1 MPIKDDAVLSQLRD
15 ELKCLQLELESKEKL
30 INEQAQTLSHFK
42 KIYGQSSIVAQ
53 IGIWECTLPEEELT
67 WSDYVY
73 DIFELPRG
81 APLNRSETLACYT
94 ENSRQELQKR
104 RSGAIAECSG
114 FTLEAEIRTFRGNK
128 RWIRITASIECQDDI
143 PVRIFGMK
151 QDITDQKALF
161 DRIVYLAEY
170 DQMTGLA
177 NKSQFHLKLTSV
189 LEYADID
196 SKSGFLLLI
205 DLDGFK
211 SINDD
216 YGHLAGDEC
225 IKVMGERLN
234 TINQIGNSIFRIGGD
249 EFAVIT
255 SNCYD
260 KEAAEKLAQNIID
273 RLCEDVIFDN
283 QKLRLGAS
291 VGIAQISGNS
301 ASSVFINAD
310 AALYSAKADG
320 KTTFRCY
327 RPGMESRPSRIEF

>member
-1 MPIKDDAVLSQLRD
+1 
-15 ELKCLQLELESKEKL
+15 
-30 INEQAQTLSHFK
+30 
-42 KIYGQSSIVAQ
+42 
-53 IGIWECTLPEEELT
+53 
-67 WSDYVY
+67 
-73 DIFELPRG
+73 
-81 APLNRSETLACYT
+81 
-94 ENSRQELQKR
+94 
-104 RSGAIAECSG
+104 
-114 FTLEAEIRTFRGNK
+114 
-128 RWIRITASIECQDDI
+128 
-143 PVRIFGMK
+143 
-151 QDITDQKALF
+151 
-161 DRIVYLAEY
+161 
-170 DQMTGLA
+170 
-177 NKSQFHLKLTSV
+177 
-189 LEYADID
+189 
-196 SKSGFLLLI
+196 
-205 DLDGFK
+205 
-211 SINDD
+211 
-216 YGHLAGDEC
+216 
-225 IKVMGERLN
+225 MGERLN

>member
-1 MPIKDDAVLSQLRD
+1 MSIKDDAALSQLKD
-15 ELKCLQLELESKEKL
+15 ELERLRLDLENKEKL

-53 IGIWECTLPEEELT
+53 IGIWECTLPDEALT

-81 APLNRSETLACYT
+81 APLNRSQTLDCYT
-94 ENSRQELQKR
+94 ESSRQELQKR

-114 FTLEAEIRTFRGNK
+114 FTLEAEITTFRGNK
-128 RWIRITASIECQDDI
+128 RWIRITASIECQDNV

-161 DRIVYLAEY
+161 DRIIYLAEY

-177 NKSQFHLKLTSV
+177 NKSQFHLKLTSA
-189 LEYADID
+189 LEYAAID

-216 YGHLAGDEC
+216 YGHLAGDAC
-225 IKVMGERLN
+225 IKTMGERLSA
-234 TINQIGNSIFRIGGD
+234 INHTGNSIFRIGGD
-249 EFAVIT
+249 EFAVIAP
-255 SNCYD
+255 SSYD
-260 KEAAEKLAQNIID
+260 KEEAEKLAQIIIE
-273 RLCEDVIFDN
+273 RLCEPIKFGN
-283 QKLRLGAS
+283 KMLKLGAS
-291 VGIAQISGNS
+291 IGIAEISGDS

-310 AALYSAKADG
+310 TALYSAKAAG

-327 RPGMESRPSRIEF
+327 QPGMKSGPSRIEF